1 MSKHIY
7 NFTLVI
13 SFLFL
18 AIILYSANW
27 ALVLEKSDL
36 VATTPILA
44 SAFVYI
50 IFQITKVIRFTAIFP
65 KHITPD
71 FWTLYYVMT
80 KHAYYLSILPARLGD
95 VYFSTLLNQ
104 HTGVPH
110 RLGNLSLFLARIY
123 DILVLC
129 TLTLI
134 GVFYFDATLPIWL
147 NVLIICLS
155 IICIFLILNLVRIL
169 TLIGNLL
176 RKRSEP
182 RPGSLTNRLA
192 INIDLIL
199 KEICAKH
206 KIKTHAVILVATS
219 LNWFGSII
227 MFWLILNMFNLE
239 LGILQVT
246 FVVGIVNLFS
256 LIPIQ
261 TIGGFGLREAGLFSA
276 LTLLGFAYEESISYA
291 IVARLILY
299 LIQLITSIIVMLFYN
314 ILTKINLKSV
324 P

>member
-1 MSKHIY
+1 MFKHIH

-18 AIILYSANW
+18 AIILYSADW
-27 ALVLEKSDL
+27 ALILKKGDL
-36 VATTPILA
+36 VTATPILA
-44 SAFVYI
+44 SALVYI
-50 IFQITKVIRFTAIFP
+50 IFQITKVIRFAAIFP

-134 GVFYFDATLPIWL
+134 GIFYFGATLPILL
-147 NVLIICLS
+147 NVLIVCLF
-155 IICIFLILNLVRIL
+155 IICVFLILNLVRIL

-176 RKRSEP
+176 QKRFAP
-182 RPGSLTNRLA
+182 RPESLINRLA
-192 INIDLIL
+192 INIDLIV
-199 KEICAKH
+199 KEICDKN
-206 KIKTHAVILVATS
+206 KIKTHAIILVATS
-219 LNWFGSII
+219 LNWLGSII
-227 MFWLILNMFNLE
+227 MFWLILNMFSLE

-256 LIPIQ
+256 LMPIQ

-299 LIQLITSIIVMLFYN
+299 LIQLITSIVVMLLYN
-314 ILTKINLKSV
+314 VLTKINLEAT